1 MYVRSDEIKVYA
13 VGYWY
18 CLCWRSHVVE

>member
-1 MYVRSDEIKVYA
+1 VRSDEIKVYA